1 MSQRTER
8 VQKLARK
15 VLGELIQQLKD
26 PRIGFVTVSTVRMT
40 PDLRH
45 ARAFVSVMGADEEKE
60 ATMKGLLSA
69 APFLRAEMGREM
81 KMKYVPDL
89 VFELD
94 DTPEHAQRLES
105 LLRTLHEK
113 EDGG

>member
-1 MSQRTER
+1 
-8 VQKLARK
+8 VQKLARR

-26 PRIGFVTVSTVRMT
+26 PRIGFVTVGAVRVT

-45 ARAFVSVMGADEEKE
+45 IRAFVSVLGSPEEVE
-60 ATMKGLLSA
+60 TTMRGLQSA
-69 APFLRAEMGREM
+69 APHLRAEMGHEM

-94 DTPEHAQRLES
+94 DTPEHAQRLEE
-105 LLRTLHEK
+105 LMRKLHDEEG
-113 EDGG
+113 EDGDR

>member
-8 VQKLARK
+8 VQKLARR

-26 PRIGFVTVSTVRMT
+26 PRIGFVTVSAVRVT

-45 ARAFVSVMGADEEKE
+45 ARAFVSVFGSDEEKE
-60 ATMKGLLSA
+60 VTMRGLESA
-69 APFLRAEMGREM
+69 APFLRSELGREM

-105 LLRTLHEK
+105 LMRKLHED
-113 EDGG
+113 ERGT